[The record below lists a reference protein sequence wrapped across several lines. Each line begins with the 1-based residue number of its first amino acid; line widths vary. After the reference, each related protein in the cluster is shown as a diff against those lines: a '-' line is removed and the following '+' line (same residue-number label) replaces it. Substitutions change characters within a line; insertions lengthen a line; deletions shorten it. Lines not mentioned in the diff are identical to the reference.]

1 MHVIVLN
8 GGSSSGKSSIA
19 RCLQELLPEP
29 WLHLG
34 TDTMV
39 EALPPSL
46 RSGGEGIGGL
56 ESGDGTVEVG
66 PAFAALDAAWTLGVA
81 AMARAGARIV
91 VDEVFLGGAAS
102 QARWRAALEGLDVL
116 WVGVR
121 CDPAVAAR
129 REGARGDRVAGMAAA
144 QAEAVHR
151 GVAYD
156 LVVDSSRAAAADCA
170 RAVAARVAAADS
182 SDGPADGRA
191 GTPA

>member
-1 MHVIVLN
+1 MIVLN

-19 RCLQELLPEP
+19 HRLQELLPQP

-34 TDTMV
+34 ADTMV
-39 EALPPSL
+39 GALPPSL

-56 ESGDGTVEVG
+56 EDGTGTVEVG
-66 PAFAALDAAWTLGVA
+66 PAFAALDAAWTVGVA

-91 VDEVFLGGAAS
+91 VDEVFLGTTAS

-121 CDPAVAAR
+121 CDPAVAAA
-129 REGARGDRVAGMAAA
+129 REAARGDRVAGMAAA
-144 QAEAVHR
+144 QAEAVHE

-156 LVVDSSRAAAADCA
+156 LVVDSSRTSADECA
-170 RAVAARVAAADS
+170 ELILARVSAC
-182 SDGPADGRA
+182 G
-191 GTPA
+191 

>member
-1 MHVIVLN
+1 MIVLN

-34 TDTMV
+34 ADTMV

-56 ESGDGTVEVG
+56 EGGDGTVEVG
-66 PAFAALDAAWTLGVA
+66 PAFAALDAAWTVGVA

-102 QARWRAALEGLDVL
+102 QARWRAALKGLDVL

-129 REGARGDRVAGMAAA
+129 REAARGDRVAGMAAA
-144 QAEAVHR
+144 QAKAVHL

-156 LVVDSSRAAAADCA
+156 LVVDSSRAAVADCA
-170 RAVAARVAAADS
+170 RAVAARVAAAGS
-182 SDGPADGRA
+182 SDAPADGRA